1 MRKRP
6 MAELIPAVMF
16 YEDADHNSEETA
28 RLNSELMN
36 RLGTLVPGSP
46 AYNSVVAEAVVNV
59 REPH

>member
-1 MRKRP
+1 

-28 RLNSELMN
+28 RLNFELMN